1 MLNISGEIALV
12 WMLQDLT
19 DDHSSLVQVMA

>member
-12 WMLQDLT
+12 WKLQDLT
-19 DDHSSLVQVMA
+19 DYHSSLVQVMA